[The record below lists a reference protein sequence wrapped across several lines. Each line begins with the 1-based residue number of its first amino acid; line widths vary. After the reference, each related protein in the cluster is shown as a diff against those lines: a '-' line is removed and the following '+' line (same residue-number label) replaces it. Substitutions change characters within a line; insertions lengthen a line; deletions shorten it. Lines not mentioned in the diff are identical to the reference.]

1 MSWMTKHT
9 KNLLGDMPIDDKA
22 SALNH
27 TSFPVHQHP
36 HSAIDPD
43 APGVPGTPGYEPKVK
58 RSELDTK
65 GKTIFDAN
73 RVKRDT
79 KGKTISNA
87 NRKRYASIT
96 KNISRIKAKPIDG
109 PKPKGIVKL

>member
-9 KNLLGDMPIDDKA
+9 NNLLGDMPIDNKA

-36 HSAIDPD
+36 HPAEGKS
-43 APGVPGTPGYEPKVK
+43 Y
-58 RSELDTK
+58 TK
-65 GKTIFDAN
+65 EIKDLPRKAN
-73 RVKRDT
+73 MT
-79 KGKTISNA
+79 KK
-87 NRKRYASIT
+87 
-96 KNISRIKAKPIDG
+96 ISRIKAKPIDG

>member
-9 KNLLGDMPIDDKA
+9 KNLLGDMPVDDKA

-27 TSFPVHQHP
+27 NSFPVHQHP

-65 GKTIFDAN
+65 GKKIFDAN

-79 KGKTISNA
+79 YLVSERPKSYSK
-87 NRKRYASIT
+87 KF
-96 KNISRIKAKPIDG
+96 SRIPAKPIDG
-109 PKPKGIVKL
+109 PKPKGIVRL

>member
-9 KNLLGDMPIDDKA
+9 KNLLGDMPIDSKA

-27 TSFPVHQHP
+27 NSFPVHQHP

-43 APGVPGTPGYEPKVK
+43 APGVAGTPGYEPKVK

-65 GKTIFDAN
+65 GKEIFDAN
-73 RVKRDT
+73 K
-79 KGKTISNA
+79 
-87 NRKRYASIT
+87 KRYGAIT
-96 KNISRIKAKPIDG
+96 KSISRTKPVSADG
-109 PKPKGIVKL
+109 PKRFQ

>member
-9 KNLLGDMPIDDKA
+9 KNLLGDMPIDNKA

-27 TSFPVHQHP
+27 NSFPVHKHP

-43 APGVPGTPGYEPKVK
+43 APGVPGTTGYEPKVK

-65 GKTIFDAN
+65 GKEIFDAN
-73 RVKRDT
+73 KKRPT
-79 KGKTISNA
+79 F
-87 NRKRYASIT
+87 T
-96 KNISRIKAKPIDG
+96 KNISRIKVKPIDG
-109 PKPKGIVKL
+109 PKPKGIIKL

>member
-9 KNLLGDMPIDDKA
+9 NNLLSDMPIDNKA

-27 TSFPVHQHP
+27 NSFPVHQHP

-65 GKTIFDAN
+65 GKKIFDGN
-73 RVKRDT
+73 LVK
-79 KGKTISNA
+79 KGKNSDGNK
-87 NRKRYASIT
+87 KRYGAIT
-96 KNISRIKAKPIDG
+96 KSISRIKAKPIDG
-109 PKPKGIVKL
+109 PKPKDIVKL

>member
-9 KNLLGDMPIDDKA
+9 NNLLGDMPIDNKA

-65 GKTIFDAN
+65 GKKIFDKPFRTKVNSDKA
-73 RVKRDT
+73 VMEFKAFQAKR
-79 KGKTISNA
+79 
-87 NRKRYASIT
+87 
-96 KNISRIKAKPIDG
+96 
-109 PKPKGIVKL
+109 KL

>member
-9 KNLLGDMPIDDKA
+9 KNLLGDMPIDSKA

-27 TSFPVHQHP
+27 NSFPVHQHP

-43 APGVPGTPGYEPKVK
+43 APGVPGAPGYEPKVK
-58 RSELDTK
+58 RSELDAK
-65 GKTIFDAN
+65 GKKIFDVNSDKA
-73 RVKRDT
+73 VMAYKSYS
-79 KGKTISNA
+79 KKT
-87 NRKRYASIT
+87 
-96 KNISRIKAKPIDG
+96 SRIKAKPIDG